1 MVELHHPGQSY
12 LRAAGSLGWGLPAA
26 LGAKCGVPDR
36 PVVCWTGDG
45 GMWYHIGELETAVRY
60 GINAV
65 IVVHNNGG
73 LNQDRR
79 GDEAAYEG
87 REGGNSGELWRF
99 NDTNFAQIAESMGA
113 LGIRVTD
120 PNQINSALDQG
131 RERQPSGGGGHCEA
145 TATLPPRRPWGP

>member
-1 MVELHHPGQSY
+1 M
-12 LRAAGSLGWGLPAA
+12 
-26 LGAKCGVPDR
+26 
-36 PVVCWTGDG
+36 VCWTGDG

-120 PNQINSALDQG
+120 PQPDQLG
-131 RERQPSGGGGHCEA
+131 AGSGGQRQPAGGSGYRQ
-145 TATLPPRRPWGP
+145 RRGCGSRAAPWGTVAERSG